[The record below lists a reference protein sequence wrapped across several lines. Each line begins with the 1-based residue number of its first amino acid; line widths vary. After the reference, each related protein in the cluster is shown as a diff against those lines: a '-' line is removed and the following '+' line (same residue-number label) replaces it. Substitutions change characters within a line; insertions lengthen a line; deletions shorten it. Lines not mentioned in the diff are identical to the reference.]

1 MPGATITKFQ
11 SPVSAAEFSVR
22 VEDAINHLT
31 HCHERIDRSLVTVRN
46 AVAALR
52 LTDPVLRT
60 EGAAALDYELA
71 LLQLLTELHIQD
83 EEQSL
88 FPRLRKN
95 LSSDPASLAELLPML
110 EAQHREKQAVFPELA
125 SSLRALSAP
134 GSKGEEALD
143 RLESQVAQLDS
154 LFKTHTTLEDEQLMP
169 KCRQYL
175 TPADLDAMRQEMR
188 QRYHCK

>member
-1 MPGATITKFQ
+1 LPAAPITKFQ
-11 SPVSAAEFSVR
+11 SPVSAAEFGVR
-22 VEDAINHLT
+22 VEDAIDHLT
-31 HCHERIDRSLVTVRN
+31 HCHQRIERSLVTVRN
-46 AVAALR
+46 AIAALR

-88 FPRLRKN
+88 FPRLQKN
-95 LSSDPASLAELLPML
+95 LSSNPASLSELLPKL
-110 EAQHREKQAVFPELA
+110 EAEHREKQAVFPQLA
-125 SSLRALSAP
+125 ACLRTLPTS
-134 GSKGEEALD
+134 GSEAEAALD
-143 RLESQVAQLDS
+143 RLEGLVVQLENT
-154 LFKTHTTLEDEQLMP
+154 FQAHTTLEDEQLMP
-169 KCRQYL
+169 KCRQHL